1 MMRNVVSTLSLL
13 HAAPSEF
20 TIERVRALVRQVGPE
35 APTVE
40 YKEKMADTVARGV
53 AALANTYGGLL
64 LIGVTDDTRLVK
76 GVKEKT
82 IDSVADHC
90 HAKIEP
96 PWVPEIIPVPLGQ
109 GSDLYVLVLR
119 IVPGLHPRPLLVDG
133 VAYVRDH
140 STTHAANWHTLKE
153 LFAETASA
161 QEPAWN
167 LHAPDLPQSPQG
179 GPDPTVDFVIRTG
192 LNFPVS
198 AEALW
203 RPLSEPTVD
212 AFTASL
218 NTSRLNSVLRGLSM
232 GPAWNGGLS
241 PFERWGFNRSRD
253 VQLRW
258 SAVPERWPTDTEPP
272 VQAVARL
279 QIPGAYGQHDQRLK
293 VELDVIARTSDMTDV
308 LQRGLRH
315 IEPARERISVHRL
328 AGVVDAMVEALV
340 HPSIVEPL
348 AELAAIDPLAVPQPR
363 NVHIRTGRQ
372 VSEVLD
378 TSALTPIPNAGGSQG
393 AHLLVD
399 PALDLAD
406 PTERWRQV
414 TLWMEQAAL
423 DAGLL
428 GMEAVLK
435 GLNPPAAEA

>member
-1 MMRNVVSTLSLL
+1 MVSIQSLL

-20 TIERVRALVRQVGPE
+20 TIERVRALVHQVGPE

-40 YKEKMADTVARGV
+40 YKEKMADSVARGV

-64 LIGVTDDTRLVK
+64 LIGVTDKTRSAK
-76 GVKEKT
+76 GVNEKT
-82 IDSVADHC
+82 IDAVADHC

-140 STTHAANWHTLKE
+140 STTHAANWHRLKE
-153 LFAETASA
+153 LFAETVSA

-167 LHAPDLPQSPQG
+167 LHAPDLPRSSQG
-179 GPDPTVDFVIRTG
+179 GPDSTVDFVIRTG

-203 RPLSEPTVD
+203 RPLSERTVD
-212 AFTASL
+212 AFADGL
-218 NTSRLNSVLRGLSM
+218 NTSRLNSMLRRLSM
-232 GPAWNGGLS
+232 GPTWNGGLS

-253 VQLRW
+253 VRLRW
-258 SAVPERWPTDTEPP
+258 SAVPERWPTETEPP
-272 VQAVARL
+272 VQAMAHL
-279 QIPGAYGQHDQRLK
+279 QVPGAYGQHEQRLK
-293 VELDVIARTSDMTDV
+293 VELDVIARISDITDV
-308 LQRGLRH
+308 LQRGVRH
-315 IEPARERISVHRL
+315 IEPTRERISVHRL
-328 AGVVDAMVEALV
+328 AGLVDAMVDAMV
-340 HPSIVEPL
+340 NPSVVAPL

-363 NVHIRTGRQ
+363 NVHIVMGRP

-378 TSALTPIPNAGGSQG
+378 TAALTPIPNAGGSHG

-406 PTERWRQV
+406 SAERWKQV
-414 TLWMEQAAL
+414 TLWIEQAAL

-428 GMEAVLK
+428 GMETTLK
-435 GLNPPAAEA
+435 GLTPPS